1 MEDNLPLVNITRTD
15 WRVRARITRMWP
27 SFSRIQQFRGVNLI
41 VLDLED
47 CHVFAFV
54 NRVIWHDVS
63 NIILEGNIYDIHN
76 FVVMEPAGLMRHA
89 NLTENQRSVGQDGLE
104 ALYQFH
110 QNPFEVTS
118 DRFHGFIAFVVPNN
132 VDQAMFYN
140 SVQNLFLRQN
150 IDHHLAVLAHIS
162 VSPRINQTPLS
173 STNCSRDSTYTIW
186 MKSLLF
192 NGCGCTIFNSDGEI
206 VYRIDNYNK
215 KCGSQVQLMNL
226 HGEVLLLLRRKRFR
240 IFEEWEG
247 FRLNVISGDMRRQKP
262 WFNVRRDCKI
272 LRRSMT
278 SCHVRFG
285 CDHKVRG
292 NGYRIV
298 GFPGKSELKI
308 IRGENQLVAEVKRK
322 QSCSG
327 VILGE
332 DVLSLRVEALPQIN
346 HLLIMALVIV
356 YGLIEEQL

>member
-1 MEDNLPLVNITRTD
+1 MEGAMDDYGTNVIVVGVLVGELWSHPALCTQELGFTCPAIWWVILIRGTWTR
-15 WRVRARITRMWP
+15 
-27 SFSRIQQFRGVNLI
+27 L
-41 VLDLED
+41 
-47 CHVFAFV
+47 VF
-54 NRVIWHDVS
+54 
-63 NIILEGNIYDIHN
+63 G
-76 FVVMEPAGLMRHA
+76 A

-110 QNPFEVTS
+110 QNPFEVTR

-150 IDHHLAVLAHIS
+150 IDHHLAVLAHI
-162 VSPRINQTPLS
+162 
-173 STNCSRDSTYTIW
+173 
-186 MKSLLF
+186 
-192 NGCGCTIFNSDGEI
+192 SDGEI